1 MMIEF
6 YYPENTFKALVG
18 LGIFLYVYNPV
29 HYAIRYG
36 GSGISENSHYSQC
49 GYYFGAAAWTR
60 AIATFAGRPKCGHS
74 GVSALQYTPERG
86 LPDL

>member
-6 YYPENTFKALVG
+6 SYPENTFKALVG

-49 GYYFGAAAWTR
+49 GYYFGAAA
-60 AIATFAGRPKCGHS
+60 
-74 GVSALQYTPERG
+74 
-86 LPDL
+86 